1 MPTYEY
7 KCPKCGHRFESF
19 KPVHDPEANCPICG
33 KEAKRLISPG
43 AGVLFKG
50 SGFYITD
57 HRSDDYKRK
66 AKQERESTAK

>member
-33 KEAKRLISPG
+33 NKTQKDKKNVRPKITQKELEDIIEKSSKNG
-43 AGVLFKG
+43 
-50 SGFYITD
+50 
-57 HRSDDYKRK
+57 
-66 AKQERESTAK
+66 